1 MRSPLARAVAATS
14 RRLFARDVG
23 ATASPPKQT
32 LVGLLAAS
40 PSPLTAEML
49 WESAQAR
56 H

>member
-14 RRLFARDVG
+14 CRLFAGDVG